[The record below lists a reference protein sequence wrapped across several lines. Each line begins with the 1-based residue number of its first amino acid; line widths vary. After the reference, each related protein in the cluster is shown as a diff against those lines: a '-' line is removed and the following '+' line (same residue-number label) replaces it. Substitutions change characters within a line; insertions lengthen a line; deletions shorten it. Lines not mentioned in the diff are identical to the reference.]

1 MGNRAKAPKY
11 CLLLVVVVVVAV
23 AVAVGQGARTG
34 DAIYHWSRN
43 GRDLNEC

>member
-11 CLLLVVVVVVAV
+11 CLLLVVVV